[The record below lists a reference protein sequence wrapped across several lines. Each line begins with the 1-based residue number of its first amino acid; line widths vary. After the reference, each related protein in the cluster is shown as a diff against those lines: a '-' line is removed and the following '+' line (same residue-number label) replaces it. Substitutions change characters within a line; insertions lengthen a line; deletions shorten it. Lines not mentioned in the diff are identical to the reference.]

1 MKYRPLNFSAKSKMP
16 LVLIAV
22 TAVVVFAFIEALS
35 ISFPFRIL
43 LFSSLLFAGV
53 SAYFVYLGFEKK
65 SRNTSADGRTKMSG
79 SVFDADTEEKLLA
92 LEEIGEFFGSSL
104 KPADMFR
111 LAGNRIAEI
120 IPFAGCFLFL
130 VNESGD
136 ILRVAHSVCEEPP
149 RFNGLIFS
157 SGEGLAGKT
166 FTEGRALSEARLPLE
181 DKLFPRHFND
191 AIAAPVIYQGG
202 KMGVLA
208 LCAAGENAYDERSLQ
223 LLQAVCQRISLLI
236 NSSFN
241 NQRNAASAF
250 TDLLTDL
257 PNEAA
262 FYLILEQQLAE
273 AQRIPEKR
281 AVTVLCMDIK
291 DFSGVNQKYGHSAGD
306 QLLNFT
312 SRIIKNQLRQMDF
325 LSHPNA
331 DEFWAI
337 LPGASEEI
345 VELVIERLDRAFS
358 QSLFTL
364 PPNIKIDI
372 ELHFGTATFRK
383 DGEIAQDLVR
393 SALKRK
399 SREKSFANADI
410 NTVIPFPLRNTQITE
425 HPF

>member
-1 MKYRPLNFSAKSKMP
+1 MKYHPVNFSAKNKMR
-16 LVLIAV
+16 LILIVV
-22 TAVVVFAFIEALS
+22 TAVAAFALIEAIP
-35 ISFPFRIL
+35 ISFAYRIL
-43 LFSSLLFAGV
+43 LFSSLLISAV
-53 SAYFVYLGFEKK
+53 SAYFAYPGFRKDPLK
-65 SRNTSADGRTKMSG
+65 TARA
-79 SVFDADTEEKLLA
+79 VFDPQVEEKLLA

-111 LAGNRIAEI
+111 LVGNRIAEI
-120 IPFAGCFLFL
+120 LPFEGCFLFL
-130 VNESGD
+130 ANDSGD
-136 ILRVAHSVCEEPP
+136 ILRIAHSVCEDPP
-149 RFNGLIFS
+149 RFNGLIFNS
-157 SGEGLAGKT
+157 REGLAGKA
-166 FTEGRALSEARLPLE
+166 FTESRALSDAQFSFE
-181 DKLFPRHFND
+181 DKLFPRHFKQS
-191 AIAAPVIYQGG
+191 IAAPVSYQGG
-202 KMGVLA
+202 KMGALA
-208 LCAAGENAYDERSLQ
+208 LCRAGETAYDESSLL
-223 LLQAVCQRISLLI
+223 LLQAVCERISLLI

-281 AVTVLCMDIK
+281 ALTILCMDIK
-291 DFSGVNQKYGHSAGD
+291 DFSSVNQEYGHSAGD

-325 LSHPNA
+325 LAHPSA

-399 SREKSFANADI
+399 SREKSFADPVI
-410 NTVIPFPLRNTQITE
+410 NSVIPFPLRNTQITGN
-425 HPF
+425 PF